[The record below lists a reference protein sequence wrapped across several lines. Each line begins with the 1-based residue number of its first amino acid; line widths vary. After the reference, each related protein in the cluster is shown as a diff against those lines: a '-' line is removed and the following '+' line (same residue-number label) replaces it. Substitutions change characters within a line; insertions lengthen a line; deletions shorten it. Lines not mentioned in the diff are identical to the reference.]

1 MKHRKEHKMD
11 VTKNA
16 VWTKDCCGKED
27 LDFQVINCSTRYYP
41 DHSAICSIIFLSCFH
56 IQVDDND
63 NHYSDGKD
71 YTLLQSDI
79 LYGKSKEDCRRIV
92 KDWYNE
98 NVPKALQMALDKL
111 KQQE

>member
-1 MKHRKEHKMD
+1 MD

-16 VWTKDCCGKED
+16 VWTKDYCGKED
-27 LDFQVINCSTRYYP
+27 LDFQVIDCDTRYYT
-41 DHSAICSIIFLSCFH
+41 DNSVICSITFLNCFH
-56 IQVDDND
+56 IQTDEDG

-71 YTLLQSDI
+71 YTLIQSDI
-79 LYGKSKEDCRRIV
+79 LYGKSKDDCRRIV

-111 KQQE
+111 KQE